1 MIYRSGSVIADVIRL
16 NHQHKMAHFV
26 YAIVSS
32 NIAADAIHAC
42 WQQLKRYP
50 ATDSFSI
57 FPVNADLIAQR
68 VAPAKHDT
76 QESETFIHL
85 SESFV
90 TLLRDLSEHGK
101 ICYLE
106 TEYFGGEGGQGACV
120 FEHGTELMPPTWA
133 ESDTINDALAV
144 LGVQC
149 SASLDGFDT
158 IGLGAVR
165 KNDDFSK
172 GQQDG

>member
-1 MIYRSGSVIADVIRL
+1 MFSLFAATWVIAAVIHL

-42 WQQLKRYP
+42 WQQLKRHP

-106 TEYFGGEGGQGACV
+106 TEYFGGEGGPV
-120 FEHGTELMPPTWA
+120 SYTHLTLPT
-133 ESDTINDALAV
+133 ILLV
-144 LGVQC
+144 
-149 SASLDGFDT
+149 
-158 IGLGAVR
+158 
-165 KNDDFSK
+165 
-172 GQQDG
+172 